1 MIPPVWSATLPLLF
15 AERRRIPDLLNCAPK
30 RRMPFMNDPHDLK
43 RFVDAQEPVYEQ
55 VLVELRNGRKEG
67 HWMWFIFPQ
76 HRGLGH
82 SHMATT
88 FGIASQQEGEA
99 YLEHAVL
106 GPRLRECT
114 HLVNLIEGRS
124 IHQIFGHPDDLKFR
138 SSMTLFASIALDNQV
153 FKAAL
158 QKYFAGQL
166 DPLTLERL

>member
-1 MIPPVWSATLPLLF
+1 
-15 AERRRIPDLLNCAPK
+15 
-30 RRMPFMNDPHDLK
+30 MNDPWSEALCE
-43 RFVDAQEPVYEQ
+43 RIESRVQTGS
-55 VLVELRNGRKEG
+55 VELQNGQKEG

-76 HRGLGH
+76 LRGLGH

-88 FGIASQQEGEA
+88 FGIASRREAEA

-114 HLVNLIEGRS
+114 RLVNLIEGRS
-124 IHQIFGHPDDLKFR
+124 INQIFGHPDDLKFR